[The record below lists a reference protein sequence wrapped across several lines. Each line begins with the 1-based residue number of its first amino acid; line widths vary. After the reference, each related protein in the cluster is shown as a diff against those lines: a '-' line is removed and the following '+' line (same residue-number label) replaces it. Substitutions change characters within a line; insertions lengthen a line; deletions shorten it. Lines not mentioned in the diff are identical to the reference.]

1 MSTDEGTALKNLCD
15 LCERLRKRYA
25 LMRDA
30 VQIELGYA
38 ELEHDNGRAERIR
51 RNLLAAERD
60 MDDDAGSCAA

>member
-1 MSTDEGTALKNLCD
+1 MRTDEGTALKNLCD
-15 LCERLRKRYA
+15 LCERLSQRYA

-51 RNLLAAERD
+51 KNLLSAERD
-60 MDDDAGSCAA
+60 MDGDVGAVS

>member
-1 MSTDEGTALKNLCD
+1 MSTDEETALKSICD
-15 LCERLRKRYA
+15 LCERLRQRYA

-51 RNLLAAERD
+51 KNLLAAERD
-60 MDDDAGSCAA
+60 MDGDVAA

>member
-1 MSTDEGTALKNLCD
+1 MSTEEQTALKSICD
-15 LCERLRKRYA
+15 LCERLRQRYA

-51 RNLLAAERD
+51 KNLLTAERD
-60 MDDDAGSCAA
+60 MDGGVAGG